1 MLSFQSQ
8 NEKKKKKLTDQL
20 SSKQLNWVTAN
31 QRFSINAEN

>member
-8 NEKKKKKLTDQL
+8 NEKKKNLTDQL